1 MAALKL
7 VIIIMLDFLNII
19 QGIKIEL
26 KPENRMFGFVA
37 FLNMDGVPFL
47 PVTKHWESKI
57 ARESSKWEMLSLS

>member
-47 PVTKHWESKI
+47 PVTKH
-57 ARESSKWEMLSLS
+57 